1 MNKTLNNIFVLG
13 IYTIGKIDCS
23 HDDTEKLERLGIFEG
38 EQITLIK
45 NDKKDASIVIENM
58 DANFVL
64 DKEIAKG
71 IEIRV

>member
-1 MNKTLNNIFVLG
+1 MKKTLNNIFALG
-13 IYTIGKIDCS
+13 NYTIVKIHCTY
-23 HDDTEKLERLGIFEG
+23 DDAEKLERLGIFEG

-45 NDKKDASIVIENM
+45 NDKRDASIVIENM

-71 IEIRV
+71 IEIAI

>member
-1 MNKTLNNIFVLG
+1 MNKTLENIFTLW
-13 IYTIGKIDCS
+13 IYTIKKIHCS

-38 EQITLIK
+38 EKITLIK
-45 NDKKDASIVIENM
+45 NHKKDTSLIIENM

-71 IEIRV
+71 IEINV